1 MKNRFLFLCLA
12 LFFSGSVFAQFT
24 PQGFNYQS
32 LVRNSSGAALANQT
46 VTLVFVIRSGAPNG
60 PAAYTEKQVVSTNQ
74 YGLVNLIIGQGGT
87 PLSGDFTLINWGG
100 GAKYLTVSV
109 ETAPGMFDELGSSQ
123 LMSVPYALYAQS
135 SGSGTPGGND
145 NWGTQTVQTNP
156 TLSGNGTGGSPLAV
170 AQQNAQSGQV
180 LKWDG
185 SKWSPAD
192 DLNSTG
198 TNGGTVTQINTGTG
212 LTGGPISTAGTISL
226 ANSGVTAGTYGSAT
240 QIPVFSVDAQGR
252 ITNISASTVQ
262 PGEVGLNG
270 AAGISVQKNS
280 FNNFTVTNTGD
291 VNASDDVNLTTP
303 FGGDVT
309 GSYSDLQIKP
319 NAVSSPEISDNAVNS
334 SELADNAVGAAKIS
348 ANAVTTGKISNG
360 AVTAAKLDDM
370 GATNGQVIKWNGSAW
385 APAADQGGSLN
396 LTPGAGITITGTAPN
411 LTITNTGDTNGNDD
425 LTTSSIANG
434 DVTGTLSNLQLKAD
448 VVGTS
453 ELTNSAVETA
463 NVANG
468 AITGPKIDDMG
479 AANGEVLKWNG
490 SAWAPASDQGGSFNV
505 LPGTG
510 IDVTPSGNTFIVI
523 NTGDTDASDDLTTGA
538 QANGDITG
546 TFDNLLI
553 KTGAVTSSKLAS
565 NSVTTNAIINGAVT
579 AAKINNMGAA
589 SGQVLKFNGT
599 AWAPANDIGGG
610 IGDNWGAQIAV
621 TGAALT
627 GNGTAANP
635 LNIANQGATT
645 GQVLK
650 FNGTA
655 WVPANES
662 GTGSGDNWGTQTAVT
677 GAALTGDGTV
687 ANPLNLA
694 KQGATNGQILKW
706 SNAANAWLPANDGGD
721 NWGTQ
726 TTAVGAAL
734 TGNGTAASP
743 VNLAKQGANT
753 GQVLKWD
760 GTDWTPADD
769 LVGTGGGGSNYAAGS
784 GISITGTA
792 PNLTIN
798 NTGDADASPTNELQ
812 TISLAGNQLTLS
824 AGGGSVT
831 LPAGGGNNYS
841 AGTAISITG
850 SAPNLVINNTGD
862 VSNTNELQTISL
874 AGSNLS
880 LSNGGGTVTLPP
892 SNTYTAGA
900 GIMISGTPPNLS
912 IKNTGDLSN
921 TNELQDLS
929 LNGAELT
936 ISGTNSTVDFTNL
949 LNGSTNTHWKEVDD
963 DLFNK
968 NTGDVVIGSN
978 ASTSGK
984 LQVTSAS
991 DIAARFT
998 VDGAGSSEP
1007 AVWAES
1013 KGAGP
1018 GGYFTSAAGPALI
1031 TNDGFVGINKS
1042 DPAVQLDVDGQ
1053 VHFESNQAAPQL
1065 MVEQTGSDFAR
1076 IGLKNSASGTWMLSG
1091 KGGGAA
1097 GEFGLDYSTPSTI
1110 GQRFLSVKGNGSVG
1124 IGGVN
1129 NGPSRLKVFHTTSGL
1144 VLENTTNSHNW
1155 EFWVSST
1162 DGSLVLYNDQLSG
1175 VPAGTFAING
1185 MYVPSDRDLK
1195 KEVVGMANGVLSKVL
1210 QLQPATYRYKAEKE
1224 SAPRSMG
1231 FIAQDVQALFPELVT
1246 RNPVRD
1252 GQGGYLAV
1260 NYAGFGVLAVKS
1272 IQEQQ
1277 AQIEALKK
1285 ENEDLRSRTES
1296 LEARLQRLEQV
1307 VNLKKN

>member
-1 MKNRFLFLCLA
+1 MKNRFLLLCLA
-12 LFFSGSVFAQFT
+12 LCLSGSVFAQFT

-74 YGLVNLIIGQGGT
+74 YGLVNLVIGQGGT
-87 PLSGDFTLINWGG
+87 PLSGDFASINWGG

-135 SGSGTPGGND
+135 SGTSGPGGSD

-156 TLSGNGTGGSPLAV
+156 TLGGNGTGGNPLII

-226 ANSGVTAGTYGSAT
+226 ANTGATAGTYGSAT
-240 QIPVFSVDAQGR
+240 QIPVFTVDAQGR
-252 ITNISASTVQ
+252 ITNIFASTVQ
-262 PGEVGLNG
+262 PGEVALNG

-319 NAVSSPEISDNAVNS
+319 NAVGSPEIADNAVTT
-334 SELADNAVGAAKIS
+334 SELADNAVGSSEIA
-348 ANAVTTGKISNG
+348 ANAVTTAKILNS
-360 AVTAAKLDDM
+360 AITAAKLDDM
-370 GATNGQVIKWNGSAW
+370 GATNGQVIKWNGTAW

-396 LTPGAGITITGTAPN
+396 LTAGAGVTITGTAPN
-411 LTITNTGDTNGNDD
+411 LTITNTGDTNANDD
-425 LTTSSIANG
+425 LTASSPANG
-434 DVTGTLSNLQLKAD
+434 DVSGTFSNLQLKAD
-448 VVGTS
+448 VVGST
-453 ELTNSAVETA
+453 ELANNAVETA
-463 NVANG
+463 NVANS

-479 AANGEVLKWNG
+479 AANGQVLKWNG
-490 SAWAPASDQGGSFNV
+490 STWAPASDQGGSFNV

-510 IDVTPSGNTFIVI
+510 IDVTPSGTTFIVI
-523 NTGDTDASDDLTTGA
+523 NTGDTDASDDLLTTD

-553 KTGAVTSSKLAS
+553 KTGAVTSTKLAA

-589 SGQVLKFNGT
+589 TGQVLKFNGM
-599 AWAPANDIGGG
+599 AWAPANESGGG
-610 IGDNWGAQIAV
+610 TGDNWGNQIAV

-627 GNGTAANP
+627 GDGTAANP
-635 LNIANQGATT
+635 LNIAKQGATT

-650 FNGTA
+650 WNGTA

-677 GAALTGDGTV
+677 GAALTGDGT
-687 ANPLNLA
+687 AAAPLNLA
-694 KQGATNGQILKW
+694 KQGASNGQVLKW
-706 SNAANAWLPANDGGD
+706 SNTANAWVPANDGGD

-726 TTAVGAAL
+726 TTVVGDAL

-760 GTDWTPADD
+760 GNDWTPADD

-812 TISLAGNQLTLS
+812 TISLAGNQLSLS
-824 AGGGSVT
+824 GGGGSVT

-850 SAPNLVINNTGD
+850 SAPNLDINNTGD

-874 AGSNLS
+874 AGNNLT
-880 LSNGGGTVTLPP
+880 LSNAGGTVTLPVSP
-892 SNTYTAGA
+892 TYTAGA
-900 GIMISGTPPNLS
+900 GIMISGTAPNLT
-912 IKNTGDLSN
+912 IKNTGDLSV
-921 TNELQDLS
+921 TNEIQELS

-936 ISGTNSTVDFTNL
+936 ISGSNTVDFTTLISNS
-949 LNGSTNTHWKEVDD
+949 LNEHWKLDNN

-968 NTGDVVIGSN
+968 NTGDVVIGS
-978 ASTSGK
+978 STSSSGR

-998 VDGAGSSEP
+998 VGGAGSSEP

-1013 KGAGP
+1013 KGDGP

-1031 TNDGFVGINKS
+1031 TNDGFVGINRS
-1042 DPAVQLDVDGQ
+1042 DPTVQLDVDGQ
-1053 VHFESNQAAPQL
+1053 VHFQSNQTAPQL

-1076 IGLKNSASGTWMLSG
+1076 IGLKNSAAGTWSLSG
-1091 KGGGAA
+1091 KGGGVA
-1097 GEFGLDYSTPSTI
+1097 GEFGLDYSTPSTT

-1129 NGPSRLKVFHTTSGL
+1129 NGPSRLKVFHTTNGL

-1162 DGSLVLYNDQLSG
+1162 DGSLVLYNDQLPG

-1224 SAPRSMG
+1224 TAPRSMG

-1252 GQGGYLAV
+1252 GKGGYLAV

-1277 AQIEALKK
+1277 VQIEVLKK
-1285 ENEDLRSRTES
+1285 ENEALRSKTES

-1307 VNLKKN
+1307 IGLQKN